1 MMRNFHIK
9 ILILAFMAILW
20 PIAGHAINLGD
31 PVSVFV
37 DGAGVPKDQ
46 QNPTVIE
53 LPDKN
58 LWFVVWEEWPNGNTG
73 VGTGA
78 DIWGRFITSQ
88 GDGANALC
96 SAPILIY
103 GEPGNQTNPQVAYS
117 QSQNVLLIVWQD
129 SDPGTSPSHY
139 DGFLKGRAFAVPSDP
154 CSSSPSSLS
163 TPVIKFPA
171 SDYYRSGGAW
181 HFDSPPSD
189 FEILGRSAPSLAYDP
204 ALDKFWVTWV
214 ELRSSRKHVYGPA
227 FGGCGSFNWTVGDTS
242 FAGYAALNA
251 SDLLNAGTADMDR
264 FYKRPDVIRTTPS
277 SDGSEYYENVRW
289 ISSSY
294 ACDIEVLTYEYFDN
308 VNNPDI
314 AVDPSS
320 GNVLLTWE
328 GIRRTLKV
336 TNNEKKEFCNQC
348 VDYSSVAEAAADP
361 SDTTVKIHAIFEK
374 NIRWHNLPS
383 LSVSADTGY
392 SPSTIADPVSGRFL
406 VAWESLKSGNNPKI
420 YGQLIYSGG
429 GLYNNNFIIGFQDT
443 NEDGQNDP
451 LVASSRQTNPDV
463 GYDFTNQ
470 RFFVAWQDGRNG
482 SVSLENLDIYG
493 QYVDAEGS
501 LRGSNYLL
509 SVSSDNKPA
518 EGSQYA
524 PAIAFN
530 VASHRFLAVW
540 KDARNYAN
548 TLSDI
553 YGQRFT
559 IGQPQLT
566 ILNADNQLPLSPAL
580 LDFGSL
586 VVGEHTTKQFI
597 IKNTGDTTLEIKSL
611 SSLDAPFTYIG
622 LPSKLT
628 NGDGMTLVPSGQIQ
642 VNVQFA
648 PTGQNSYHEDLA
660 VNSDSGSVIIRL
672 QGIGISQVPATSS
685 ISVTPSNIEFGSV
698 AVGEAA
704 YETLVLQN
712 NGNTDI
718 HPTTPDDPVQPFKR
732 LSTMPSVIHPGES
745 KSIVLKFAPTSGGQ
759 YISRAVLLFQETNPV
774 IIELSGNGIES
785 SGPPSISLSSSR
797 LSFPDTPTGSTS
809 AKHLTISNTG
819 TGTAV
824 LLYSTLIGSGFE
836 VATQLRSNLEIK
848 AGETVHAIIEFSP
861 KDVSDHTGTLQLFF
875 AHQISPIEVTLDGK
889 GISEQEYQNS
899 QGQGSNGGG
908 NQAGDTGSEQW
919 ADPQTVK
926 PEVVVWQQADG
937 SVHWSFDP
945 NDLQN
950 SKADRYVVLV
960 TPWVDPWTGSLMIY
974 SKNAS
979 GSFVPGLVPEAPDWS
994 MRSYTYTVS
1003 SVEALVPSNLK
1014 GPGQYYL
1021 FFGVISPNK
1030 IYAAYDW
1037 ITWIW

>member
-1 MMRNFHIK
+1 MTRNFHIK
-9 ILILAFMAILW
+9 ILILAFIALIW
-20 PIAGHAINLGD
+20 PALSQAINLGD
-31 PVSVFV
+31 PISVFV
-37 DGAGVPKDQ
+37 DSGGVSKDQ
-46 QNPTVIE
+46 QNPAVIE

-78 DIWGRFITSQ
+78 DIWGRFITSE
-88 GDGANALC
+88 GNGSDALC
-96 SAPILIY
+96 SDPILIY
-103 GEPGNQTNPQVAYS
+103 GEPGNQTNPTVAYS
-117 QSQNVLLIVWQD
+117 QAQNTIFVVWQD
-129 SDPGTSPSHY
+129 SDPGSSSSHH
-139 DGFLKGRAFAVPSDP
+139 DGYLRGRAFEVPADP
-154 CSSSPSSLS
+154 CSGSPASLS
-163 TPVIKFPA
+163 TPTIKFPA
-171 SDYYRSGGAW
+171 SDYYKIGGVW
-181 HFDSPPSD
+181 QFNSPPTD
-189 FEILGRSAPSLAYDP
+189 FEILGRSSPSLAYDP
-204 ALDKFWVTWV
+204 SLDKFWVTWV
-214 ELRSSRKHVYGPA
+214 ELRSSRKHVYGSA
-227 FGGCGSFNWTVGDTS
+227 FGGCASFDWTVGDTS
-242 FAGYAALNA
+242 FIAYAALNA
-251 SDLLNAGTADMDR
+251 TDLLNAGTADMDR
-264 FYKRPDVIRTTPS
+264 FYKKPDVIRTTPTSDS
-277 SDGSEYYENVRW
+277 SRFYENVRW
-289 ISSSY
+289 ISSSF
-294 ACDIEVLTYEYFDN
+294 ACDLEVFRYEYFDN

-328 GIRRTLKV
+328 GIRKTLKV

-348 VDYSSVAEAAADP
+348 VDYASVAEAADDP
-361 SDTTVKIHAIFEK
+361 SDSEVKIQAIFEK

-383 LSVSADTGY
+383 LAVSVDTGY

-420 YGQLIYSGG
+420 FGQLIYSGG

-451 LVASSRQTNPDV
+451 LVESSRQTSPDV

-509 SVSSDNKPA
+509 SVSADNKPA
-518 EGSQYA
+518 EGSQYS

-540 KDARNYAN
+540 KDARNYTN

-586 VVGEHTTKQFI
+586 VVGEQTTKQFI
-597 IKNTGDTTLEIKSL
+597 IKNTGDTTLKITSL
-611 SSLDAPFTYIG
+611 SSLSAPFAYIG
-622 LPSKLT
+622 LPAKLT

-642 VNVQFA
+642 VNVRFS

-672 QGIGISQVPATSS
+672 QGIGISQTPATSS
-685 ISVTPSNIEFGSV
+685 ISVTPSTINFGSV

-718 HPTTPDDPVQPFKR
+718 HPTTPDDPGQPFYR
-732 LSTMPSVIHPGES
+732 LSTMPSVVKPGES

-759 YISRAVLLFQETNPV
+759 YNSRAVLLFQETNPV

-785 SGPPSISLSSSR
+785 SGPPNIGLSSST
-797 LSFPDTPTGSTS
+797 LNFPDTPTGSTS

-824 LLYSTLIGSGFE
+824 LLYSTLIGSGF
-836 VATQLRSNLEIK
+836 ATAGQKLSNLEIK
-848 AGETVHAIIEFSP
+848 AGETVHSIIEFSP
-861 KDVSDHTGTLQLFF
+861 KEVADYTGTLQLFF
-875 AHQISPIEVTLDGK
+875 AHQIAPIEIALDGK
-889 GISEQEYQNS
+889 GISEKEYQSS
-899 QGQGSNGGG
+899 QGQGGADEGPAVEDS
-908 NQAGDTGSEQW
+908 DDW

-926 PEVVVWQQADG
+926 PDVVVWKQTDG
-937 SVHWSFDP
+937 TVHWSFDP
-945 NDLQN
+945 NDLYN
-950 SKADRYVVLV
+950 TKADRYVVLV
-960 TPWVDPWTGSLMIY
+960 TPWLDPWTGSLKIY

-979 GSFVPGLVPEAPDWS
+979 GNFVPGLVPEAAGWS
-994 MRSYTYTVS
+994 MRSYTY
-1003 SVEALVPSNLK
+1003 SVPSLEALVPNDLK